1 MKKHRVSAAL
11 VAVCLVLSL
20 ALPAWAA
27 PAAVSEGEV
36 VRAVNALGIMVG
48 DANGD
53 MNLSGPVNRAEFIT
67 MAVKASP
74 GGEQV
79 GQAAA
84 SPYPDVSWRH
94 WASGYLEA
102 GVAAGL
108 ISGYSDGTFRP
119 DSRINL
125 AEGVTIVLRLLGY
138 GPADFS
144 GAYPTGQLAMYRSLK
159 LDRGVTTSAA
169 SEPLTR
175 RDAMYLFYNLMT
187 AETREGRP
195 YLETLGHSLNGAGE
209 IDLVALINRSME
221 GPVVARGD
229 WQSAIPFPVQ
239 NAKVWRE
246 GKASLPSAIE
256 ELDVVYWN
264 RGLNTLWVYSD
275 RVTGTIQ
282 ALEPS
287 ASDPASVTV
296 AGRTCPIETAAAA
309 YALSDLGTY
318 GLGDRVTLLLGRDGG
333 VAAVAEAAADTVD
346 QIGLITAIEN
356 SAYPDGKGGVYT
368 ARTALLLAT
377 DGKSY
382 RYEAPSGLKE
392 GDLVQAQ
399 VSDTGKTVL
408 KKLPAASLSGTV
420 NAAGTKV
427 GNTALAGDV
436 EILDV
441 SGSRG
446 VRVYPGRLAGVNL
459 SGSMVRY
466 CSKNSAG
473 EIDRLILSDVT
484 GDMHQYGILTGWEG
498 ADVGEFSTYYTYE
511 LDFGGQ
517 TGRIAQST
525 TRYPVDKG
533 PVRLKGTLQSPDGLN
548 SLTSAGA
555 GEVREGRFMAKGVSH
570 TLSDSVVVY
579 EYRNGA
585 YYLSSLARAEE
596 GDFTLTGWYDKADS
610 EGGRL
615 RVIVARDRA

>member
-11 VAVCLVLSL
+11 LAVCLVLSL

-79 GQAAA
+79 GQAAS
-84 SPYPDVSWRH
+84 SPYPDVSWKH
-94 WASGYLEA
+94 WASGYVEA

-125 AEGVTIVLRLLGY
+125 AEGVAIVLRLLGY

-159 LDRGVTTSAA
+159 LDRGVTASAA

-264 RGLNTLWVYSD
+264 RGLNTLWAYSD

-287 ASDPASVTV
+287 ASDPTSVTV

-318 GLGDRVTLLLGRDGG
+318 GLGDRVTLFLGRDGG

-484 GDMHQYGILTGWEG
+484 GDMHQYGILTGWES

-533 PVRLKGTLQSPDGLN
+533 PVRLKGTLQSPDGLY

-570 TLSDSVVVY
+570 TLSDGVAVY
-579 EYRNGA
+579 EYRNGV

-615 RVIVARDRA
+615 RIIVARDRA

>member
-79 GQAAA
+79 GQAAS
-84 SPYPDVSWRH
+84 SPYPDVSWKH
-94 WASGYLEA
+94 WASGYVEA

-125 AEGVTIVLRLLGY
+125 AEGVAIVLRLLGY

-159 LDRGVTTSAA
+159 LDRGVTASAA
-169 SEPLTR
+169 SEPITR

-221 GPVVARGD
+221 GPVVAQGD

-264 RGLNTLWVYSD
+264 RGLNTLWAYSD

-287 ASDPASVTV
+287 ASDPTSVTV

-427 GNTALAGDV
+427 GNTTLAGDV

-446 VRVYPGRLAGVNL
+446 VRVHPGRLAGMSL

-484 GDMHQYGILTGWEG
+484 GDMHQYGILTSWEG

-533 PVRLKGTLQSPDGLN
+533 PVRLKGTLQSPDGLY
-548 SLTSAGA
+548 SLISAGA
-555 GEVREGRFMAKGVSH
+555 GEVREGRFMAKSVSH
-570 TLSDSVVVY
+570 TLSDGVAVY

-596 GDFTLTGWYDKADS
+596 GNFTLTGWYDKADS

-615 RVIVARDRA
+615 RVVVARDRA

>member
-11 VAVCLVLSL
+11 LAVCLVLSL

-79 GQAAA
+79 GQAAS
-84 SPYPDVSWRH
+84 SPYPDVSWKH
-94 WASGYLEA
+94 WASGYVEA

-138 GPADFS
+138 GPADFP

-159 LDRGVTTSAA
+159 LDRGVAASAA
-169 SEPLTR
+169 SDPLTR

-195 YLETLGHSLNGAGE
+195 YLETLGHSLNSAGE

-264 RGLNTLWVYSD
+264 RGLNTLWAYSD
-275 RVTGTIQ
+275 RVTGTVQ

-333 VAAVAEAAADTVD
+333 VAAVGEAAADTVD

-484 GDMHQYGILTGWEG
+484 GDMHQYGILTSWEG

-533 PVRLKGTLQSPDGLN
+533 PVRLKGTLQSPDGLY
-548 SLTSAGA
+548 SLISAGA
-555 GEVREGRFMAKGVSH
+555 GEVREGRFMAKSVSH
-570 TLSDSVVVY
+570 TLSDGVAVY

-596 GDFTLTGWYDKADS
+596 GNFTLTGWYDKADS

-615 RVIVARDRA
+615 RVVVARDRA